1 MADQAI
7 RELTPVIGT
16 RAACAAL
23 GRSRAT
29 YYRRHRQSPAPP
41 RPARDRAPHPRAL
54 SAAERAEVLGVL
66 HHERFVDQA
75 PASIYANLLDEGR
88 YLCSVPTM
96 YRVLRAADEVR
107 ERRRQATHPAAVK
120 PELLATGP
128 NEIWSWD
135 ITKLLGPAKWTY
147 FHLYVVIDIFSRYVP
162 GWLLATRET
171 AELAERLLGDT
182 IRKQNVAADGLTIH
196 ADRGTSMASKPVGL
210 CCSPTWASPRATP
223 ARIAPTTIRTR
234 KRSSRRSS
242 TGRSSLDGSAPS
254 RMPAL
259 SASASSAGTTTS
271 TAIPVSAST
280 PRPPSTSATLQTSKS
295 SAPVCFKQPTWLILN
310 GSSVSSQ
317 SRQPCRDLPGSTN
330 PWRSR
335 QHSNN
340 HADRS
345 HQG

>member
-1 MADQAI
+1 MP
-7 RELTPVIGT
+7 RW
-16 RAACAAL
+16 AAL
-23 GRSRAT
+23 ERPTIGAST
-29 YYRRHRQSPAPP
+29 EPAAP
-41 RPARDRAPHPRAL
+41 RPIDRAPQPRAL
-54 SAAERAEVLGVL
+54 SETERL

-96 YRVLRAADEVR
+96 YRVLRAEDEVR
-107 ERRRQATHPAAVK
+107 ERRRQATHPATVK
-120 PELLATGP
+120 PELVATGP

-171 AELAERLLGDT
+171 AELAERLLAET
-182 IRKQNVAADGLTIH
+182 IRKQNVAADQLTIH
-196 ADRGTSMASKPVGL
+196 ADRGTSMASKPVALLLADLGVTKSHSRPHCSNDNPYSEAQFKTLKYRPEFPGRFGSIEDARAFCQRFFRWYNHQHRHSGL
-210 CCSPTWASPRATP
+210 GFHTP
-223 ARIAPTTIRTR
+223 
-234 KRSSRRSS
+234 
-242 TGRSSLDGSAPS
+242 
-254 RMPAL
+254 
-259 SASASSAGTTTS
+259 
-271 TAIPVSAST
+271 
-280 PRPPSTSATLQTSKS
+280 PPSTSATLQTSKS

-317 SRQPCRDLPGSTN
+317 SRQPCQDLPGSTN